1 MKYYD
6 QLDLSFLDTEY
17 FELDSETQ
25 SDPDRYLETI
35 KGQFKEAV
43 AQYQVTNPWELP
55 IELDTQEFLDT
66 LTLEQ
71 KVAQL
76 FIFGFDGTLLSPG
89 EKSFLQTYQP
99 GGVIVM
105 GKNVSE
111 NLSWLVLDMQGSQ
124 TTLPLFISIDQ
135 EGGQVKRIEEDLP
148 GQPYVSKEAICDVY
162 KARAKL
168 LDDLGVNMNFG
179 IVADITTDPESF
191 IFPRVFQGDVS
202 AKVDLAVECT
212 HRTLSTIKHFPGHGW
227 TSLDTHQGIA
237 RLLRN
242 QTKRE
247 EADLQ
252 PFLSGISAGTDLI
265 MMGHLIADF
274 LDPENPATL
283 SRPTVDYVRE
293 QWFNWL
299 VITDDMRMIRS
310 NGDEFDQLESALV
323 AGNDL
328 LLYVWAENKQE
339 LVDHAIWFV
348 QDGWI
353 TPEDL
358 DQRVSR
364 IIQKKK
370 KIVEMGDYVS
380 LELIR

>member
-111 NLSWLVLDMQGSQ
+111 NLS
-124 TTLPLFISIDQ
+124 
-135 EGGQVKRIEEDLP
+135 
-148 GQPYVSKEAICDVY
+148 
-162 KARAKL
+162 
-168 LDDLGVNMNFG
+168 
-179 IVADITTDPESF
+179 
-191 IFPRVFQGDVS
+191 
-202 AKVDLAVECT
+202 
-212 HRTLSTIKHFPGHGW
+212 
-227 TSLDTHQGIA
+227 
-237 RLLRN
+237 
-242 QTKRE
+242 
-247 EADLQ
+247 
-252 PFLSGISAGTDLI
+252 
-265 MMGHLIADF
+265 
-274 LDPENPATL
+274 
-283 SRPTVDYVRE
+283 
-293 QWFNWL
+293 
-299 VITDDMRMIRS
+299 
-310 NGDEFDQLESALV
+310 
-323 AGNDL
+323 
-328 LLYVWAENKQE
+328 
-339 LVDHAIWFV
+339 
-348 QDGWI
+348 
-353 TPEDL
+353 
-358 DQRVSR
+358 
-364 IIQKKK
+364 
-370 KIVEMGDYVS
+370 
-380 LELIR
+380 